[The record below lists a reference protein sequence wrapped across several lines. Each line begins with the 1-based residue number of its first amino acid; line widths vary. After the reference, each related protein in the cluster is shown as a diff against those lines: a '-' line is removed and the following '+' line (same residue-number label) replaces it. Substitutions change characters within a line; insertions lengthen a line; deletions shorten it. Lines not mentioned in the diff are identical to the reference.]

1 MSAWQVIDLS
11 GGDESLAVRIRQGHI
26 TVNGDAIAHL
36 DDALC
41 VILNESTRADVP
53 VSFFTSAANYG
64 VPVVCCDRFDNPV
77 SMMLPASQNSRVA
90 QRHLAQQNL
99 KLPKAKQAWRA
110 IVKAKLLNQATA
122 LGDPNVS
129 PAIRALAADVKSGD
143 STNREAQGARLYWRA
158 MFGDE
163 FRRDRDGADPVNG
176 ALNYGYTVIRGSVA
190 RAVTAAGLWPTLG
203 VHHHARENAW
213 CLADDLMEPFRP
225 AVDAIVPVVAPDFP
239 SRESRGRLVGVI
251 NEMFGETTLRA
262 AMQDLAEHYAMY
274 VEGSIDRL
282 EVPLMRADHVDNGDV

>member
-1 MSAWQVIDLS
+1 MIDLS
-11 GGDESLAVRIRQGHI
+11 GGDESLVVRVRRGHI

-53 VSFFTSAANYG
+53 VSFFTSAANHG
-64 VPVVCCDRFDNPV
+64 VPIVCCDRFDNPV
-77 SMMLPASQNSRVA
+77 SLMLPASQNSRVA

-99 KLPKAKQAWRA
+99 KLPKAKQAWQA
-110 IVKAKLLNQATA
+110 IVRTKLINQATA
-122 LGDPNVS
+122 LGDPEVS

-158 MFGDE
+158 MFGDD
-163 FRRDRDGADPVNG
+163 FRRNQASGDPVNG

-190 RAVTAAGLWPTLG
+190 RAITAAGLWPTLG

-225 AVDAIVPVVAPDFP
+225 AVDAIVLTVADEFP
-239 SRESRGRLVGVI
+239 SRESRTKLVEVV
-251 NEMFGETTLRA
+251 NDRFGDTTLRA
-262 AMQDLAEHYAMY
+262 AMQDLAERFAMY
-274 VEGSIDRL
+274 AEGSIDLL
-282 EVPLMRADHVDNGDV
+282 EVPLLRADYVDNGDV